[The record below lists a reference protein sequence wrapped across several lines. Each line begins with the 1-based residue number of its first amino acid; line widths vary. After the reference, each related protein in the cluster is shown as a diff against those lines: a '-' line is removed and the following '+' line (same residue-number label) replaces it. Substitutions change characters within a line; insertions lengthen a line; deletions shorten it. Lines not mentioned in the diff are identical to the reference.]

1 MTISHY
7 HSSVTLS
14 TEMDLPLELLRQVL
28 QYLPKKHLKQLR
40 LACSILAQSVAPYL
54 FDSIFLSAS
63 VADLEDATLVLKQ
76 FSHCLKT
83 VFISPMYPGEISKTT
98 YCSDVL
104 GSTQYTGLVAIQDHW
119 QEHLNLGFKSYL
131 RHRQEALDILST
143 GQISRLLRQ
152 AINTAPTISKIVLT
166 YYPRPRVI
174 TDAMLSDFCPI
185 AACKLPRVSHKKF
198 RVVSRLPAEGLGDG
212 KKSVIHSIFVAL
224 STPICN
230 VTEVRADLLARDEHY
245 LTPSAFNLS
254 PRQMGQASEFLA
266 NLTKLK
272 LSLTLASRL
281 DGAAIRNKTVAKT
294 LSRAVNLRC
303 LLVEIGV
310 PMMDFIVE
318 DVITAFE
325 AVLEDCAF
333 PRLRAFILA
342 YGDARQDQLVSFFQ
356 RNRAIEILVIQ
367 TVELKSGLW
376 EAVIESARQILPINT
391 VQMNMLLG
399 GFEES
404 SLNHGFKWMEL
415 YGDVNNFFFNNG
427 PNPFSAREIVRYR
440 KLRETTDIHA
450 EQAPSRYYRDFYDG
464 KY

>member
-1 MTISHY
+1 
-7 HSSVTLS
+7 
-14 TEMDLPLELLRQVL
+14 MDLPLELLRQVL

-40 LACSILAQSVAPYL
+40 LACRTLAQSVAPYL

-83 VFISPMYPGEISKTT
+83 VFISPMYPGVISKTT

-104 GSTQYTGLVAIQDHW
+104 DSTQYTGLVTIQDQDHW
-119 QEHLNLGFKSYL
+119 QEHLNLGFNSYL

-143 GQISRLLRQ
+143 GQISGLLRQ
-152 AINTAPTISKIVLT
+152 AIITAPTISKIVLT
-166 YYPRPRVI
+166 YSPRPRVI
-174 TDAMLSDFCPI
+174 TDAMLLDFCPI

-198 RVVSRLPAEGLGDG
+198 RVLSRLPAQGLGDG

-224 STPICN
+224 SIPICN

-245 LTPSAFNLS
+245 ITPSAFNLS

-272 LSLTLASRL
+272 LSLTLTSGL
-281 DGAAIRNKTVAKT
+281 DGAAIRKKKVAKT
-294 LSRAVNLRC
+294 LSRAINLRC

-310 PMMDFIVE
+310 LMMDYIVE

-325 AVLEDCAF
+325 AILEDCAF
-333 PRLRAFILA
+333 PKLRAFILA
-342 YGDARQDQLVSFFQ
+342 YGDARQDQLVSFLQ
-356 RNRAIEILVIQ
+356 RNRAIEVLVIQ
-367 TVELKSGLW
+367 RVELKSGLW

-404 SLNHGFKWMEL
+404 SMNYSFKWMEL

-450 EQAPSRYYRDFYDG
+450 EQAPFRYYRDFYDR